1 MNFYLAAR
9 DTTSFHTL
17 MLVYYMTVHPEIG
30 KRVIDEIDKLPKN
43 QPLTWDDLKKLTY
56 LDAVSKETHRVYGP
70 ALGLAGREATQDH
83 TLGNILI
90 KKGI

>member
-1 MNFYLAAR
+1 MSIY
-9 DTTSFHTL
+9 
-17 MLVYYMTVHPEIG
+17 PEIG
-30 KRVIDEIDKLPKN
+30 KKVINEIDQLPKN

-70 ALGLAGREATQDH
+70 AIGLAGREATQDH

-90 KKGI
+90 KKGTMVGPGIAANNFNPKYYSEP